1 MNSTEAQSSTPATVI
16 TGATQGIGR
25 ALAEEF
31 ARGGH
36 ALLLVARDE
45 AKLADTA
52 RALAEA
58 HSVEVKFTAC
68 DLSTVEG
75 CAAVEQAL
83 RRFGLHADMLVNN
96 AAAMSAGFFQDQDL
110 AAMRRLI
117 DLNASAVV
125 DLTLRFLPGM
135 VARRGGGV
143 LNVASM
149 EGFMPV
155 PYQATYAATKAFVL
169 SLSRALAYETMY
181 TGVRISALAPGTTAT
196 ELHAKAGAEYSRYV
210 MLLPVMTSEDLA
222 AIAYRQFMR
231 GKKVIVAGWFNR
243 LSLIARRFAPDFAL
257 VPFMGLLFRVRD
269 EAGNLQ
275 MPREPRHAEP
285 RRSRAGRRPHAA
297 AAPADRLDGG
307 WWSRTGSNRRPQQCD
322 CCALPTELRP
332 HRPRHLGIALQACQ
346 ASPGAKGPVSS
357 PCPRSRLSATWSRA
371 SPGGL

>member
-1 MNSTEAQSSTPATVI
+1 MNSTEAQPSTPATVI

-52 RALAEA
+52 RALAERHA
-58 HSVEVKFTAC
+58 VQVKFVGC

-83 RRFGLHADMLVNN
+83 RRFGFHADMLVNN

-117 DLNASAVV
+117 DLNAGAMV

-181 TGVRISALAPGTTAT
+181 TGVRISALAPGITAT

-210 MLLPVMTSEDLA
+210 MLLPVMTSEHLA
-222 AIAYRQFMR
+222 SIAYRQFMR

-243 LSLIARRFAPDFAL
+243 LSLIARRFAPDLVL

-275 MPREPRHAEP
+275 MPRGPGTPKPDHRAPVEASRRDGP
-285 RRSRAGRRPHAA
+285 RRSA
-297 AAPADRLDGG
+297 
-307 WWSRTGSNRRPQQCD
+307 
-322 CCALPTELRP
+322 
-332 HRPRHLGIALQACQ
+332 
-346 ASPGAKGPVSS
+346 
-357 PCPRSRLSATWSRA
+357 
-371 SPGGL
+371 

>member
-1 MNSTEAQSSTPATVI
+1 MNSTEAQPSTPATVI
-16 TGATQGIGR
+16 TGATEGIGR

-52 RALAEA
+52 RALADRHA
-58 HSVEVKFTAC
+58 VQVKFVAC

-83 RRFGLHADMLVNN
+83 RRFGFHADMLVNN

-117 DLNASAVV
+117 DLNAGAMV

-181 TGVRISALAPGTTAT
+181 TGVRISALAPGITAT

-210 MLLPVMTSEDLA
+210 MLLPVMTSEHLA
-222 AIAYRQFMR
+222 SIAYRQFMR

-243 LSLIARRFAPDFAL
+243 LSLIARRFAPDLVL

-275 MPREPRHAEP
+275 MPRGPGTPNPDHRAPVEASRRDGP
-285 RRSRAGRRPHAA
+285 RRSA
-297 AAPADRLDGG
+297 
-307 WWSRTGSNRRPQQCD
+307 
-322 CCALPTELRP
+322 
-332 HRPRHLGIALQACQ
+332 
-346 ASPGAKGPVSS
+346 
-357 PCPRSRLSATWSRA
+357 
-371 SPGGL
+371 